1 MKRQYPDLGSAPSCL
16 NQISH
21 AARPIRSITQIWV
34 VTHHQHGISAHV
46 TLTHLTGKAGVVASP
61 NFGCFLIGWKYLFLT
76 QQCYNSFHFILTDLL
91 SFASCIRTSFVL
103 GAVLKRVFD
112 SMGDCTHRLTDPFK
126 HFSVINDNL
135 LPLRLDWFVQF
146 FVLCSGVFRLRPG
159 GFKAR
164 VLASMGDYTHRLKI
178 FLFYIAMLSIKG

>member
-1 MKRQYPDLGSAPSCL
+1 MICSLRKQPTCGDATTGFPAKWNLRNEGRKFIVMTRQYQDLGSAPYWL

-21 AARPIRSITQIWV
+21 AARPIRSTTQIWV
-34 VTHHQHGISAHV
+34 VTHHQYGISAHV
-46 TLTHLTGKAGVVASP
+46 TLTHLAGKAGVVASP

-112 SMGDCTHRLTDPFK
+112 SMGDCTHRLKSF
-126 HFSVINDNL
+126 
-135 LPLRLDWFVQF
+135 
-146 FVLCSGVFRLRPG
+146 
-159 GFKAR
+159 
-164 VLASMGDYTHRLKI
+164 
-178 FLFYIAMLSIKG
+178 